1 MYILA
6 EPYQPNQLLKVLEIV
21 PYALKIYLCFTVA
34 WVMLTIMVF
43 IDESSYLFKII
54 PRCCYL
60 ELSKLARPYYIFLQ
74 VHHVYRFLFDRL
86 D

>member
-1 MYILA
+1 
-6 EPYQPNQLLKVLEIV
+6 
-21 PYALKIYLCFTVA
+21 
-34 WVMLTIMVF
+34 MLTIMVF

-86 D
+86 DWNSS